1 MSSYR
6 RTQMYLTEEMLRE
19 LKSRAEE
26 EKCSVSDIV
35 RNAVQAFLQ
44 SKRQKNWDRDPL
56 WEIVGA
62 AATEDGDLSAH
73 HDRYLYGRKS

>member
-35 RNAVQAFLQ
+35 RNAVKDFLQ
-44 SKRQKNWDRDPL
+44 NKRKKDWDRDPL

-62 AATEDGDLSAH
+62 AATEDGDLSTR
-73 HDRYLYGRKS
+73 HDRYLYGKEP